1 MPGQQKQVLEYY
13 QKNPSAALSLRGSMY
28 EEKII
33 NLIKGKAKQTK
44 KTISTKE
51 ADNLIEDHHKN
62 HHHNHKD
69 QEVKKSKKTAKSP
82 SKSKKIRKK

>member
-13 QKNPSAALSLRGSMY
+13 QKNPSAAAALRGSIY

-33 NLIKGKAKQTK
+33 NLIKEKSNRLK

-51 ADNLIEDHHKN
+51 AEQLIHDHHKT
-62 HHHNHKD
+62 HEHA
-69 QEVKKSKKTAKSP
+69 KKEDTKNVKKTAEI
-82 SKSKKIRKK
+82 SKKKKKIRKK